1 MLVKRSYILWCS
13 ICVVVWLTWHVMELC
28 LQSCHVC
35 LAVGCAGGVIE
46 QVVQGSESQNPAK
59 VRIFLDGSRAKP

>member
-13 ICVVVWLTWHVMELC
+13 ICVVVLLTWHVMELC
-28 LQSCHVC
+28 LQSCHVF

-46 QVVQGSESQNPAK
+46 QVVQGSENQNPAK
-59 VRIFLDGSRAKP
+59 V